1 MLLSRHT
8 IVKILYASKI
18 SVAKKSHNSR
28 NLEERKKKLLVYI
41 AAESAHGSENSNTV
55 IE

>member
-8 IVKILYASKI
+8 IVKNFICIKDKRCEK
-18 SVAKKSHNSR
+18 VTQCAKFGGK
-28 NLEERKKKLLVYI
+28 KKKLLVYI